1 MERRVVVEF
10 VNTFDNVDR
19 IELLERSLLVNSYA
33 YYVMSESIMSDFT
46 YDKNARQL
54 VDMKKWYPDDFK
66 HSRYYPIFHDF
77 EGSTGFDLIARVNKD
92 QELQRKIIR
101 DVYLALFLSKEHTE
115 KREKKGDI

>member
-1 MERRVVVEF
+1 MDF

-54 VDMKKWYPDDFK
+54 VDFKKWYPDDFK

-77 EGSTGFDLIARVNKD
+77 EGSTGFDLIARINKNP
-92 QELQRKIIR
+92 ELQRKIIR
-101 DVYLALFLSKEHTE
+101 DVYLALFLSKEHTD

>member
-1 MERRVVVEF
+1 MVF
-10 VNTFDNVDR
+10 VNDFGNVEK

-33 YYVMSESIMSDFT
+33 YYVMNETIMSDFM

-54 VDMKKWYPDDFK
+54 VDFKKHHPEDFRL
-66 HSRYYPIFHDF
+66 SRYYTIFHDF

-101 DVYLALFLSKEHTE
+101 DVYLALCLSKEHEE
-115 KREKKGDI
+115 KRAEQIPV